1 MLFLQNTRIVD
12 EHQSEKTRNQL
23 NNSFVRG
30 SKQYSMQI
38 SPKTMFQTI
47 VP

>member
-12 EHQSEKTRNQL
+12 EHQSEKTRNQF
-23 NNSFVRG
+23 NNSIDG
-30 SKQYSMQI
+30 SKQYAEQI
-38 SPKTMFQTI
+38 SPKTMFEKTI